1 MDLYLSNLILRLHR
15 SLGLPRLPQLSA
27 LTTVNPYTQH
37 MIQIAGTTLDVY
49 PLCLGGNVF
58 GWSANES
65 QSHAV
70 LDAFD
75 SLGGNF
81 IDTADVYSEWVDGNK
96 GGESE
101 TIIGNWMKSRGKR
114 HQFVIATKVS
124 QLSTRAGLRPE
135 NIIAACNDSLQR
147 LQTDHI
153 DLYYSHLDDKDVPL
167 AETLGAYQTLINEGK
182 IRYIGASK
190 YSGARLQEALD
201 IAAKENLPKYIC
213 LQDQYNLV
221 ERNPFESEHQQVL
234 KANAISA
241 LPFFGLARGFLT
253 GKYRP
258 GVTVESIR
266 SAGVANYQN
275 EKGYAVVDA
284 LTKISQAHNS
294 SISAV
299 ALAWIRANKQ
309 VSTPIASARTVE
321 QLHEIMQLVDL
332 TSDEVAGL
340 SAL

>member
-1 MDLYLSNLILRLHR
+1 MTN
-15 SLGLPRLPQLSA
+15 SA
-27 LTTVNPYTQH
+27 HIKIP
-37 MIQIAGTTLDVY
+37 ATTLDVY

-65 QSHAV
+65 QSQAV

-81 IDTADVYSEWVDGNK
+81 IDTADVYSEWVEGNK

-101 TIIGNWMKSRGKR
+101 TIIGNWMKSRGNR

-153 DLYYSHLDDKDVPL
+153 DLYYSHFDDQDVPI
-167 AETLGAYQTLINEGK
+167 AETLGAYQTLIKEGK

-190 YSGARLQEALD
+190 YSAARLQEALD

-221 ERNPFESEHQQVL
+221 EKNPFESEQQAVL

-258 GVTVESIR
+258 GVTVDSIR
-266 SAGVANYQN
+266 AAGVASYQN
-275 EKGYAVVDA
+275 EKGYALIA
-284 LTKISQAHNS
+284 ELEKIAKVHNS

-299 ALAWIRANKQ
+299 ALAWLRSNPQ
-309 VSTPIASARTVE
+309 VSTPIASARTAE
-321 QLHEIMQLVDL
+321 QLHEIMQVVEL
-332 TSDEVAGL
+332 TSEEVARL

>member
-1 MDLYLSNLILRLHR
+1 
-15 SLGLPRLPQLSA
+15 
-27 LTTVNPYTQH
+27 

-58 GWSANES
+58 GWSADES

-70 LDAFD
+70 LDAFS

-81 IDTADVYSEWVDGNK
+81 IDTADVYSEWLEGNK

-101 TIIGNWMKSRGKR
+101 TIIGNWMKSRGNR
-114 HQFVIATKVS
+114 HQLVIATKVS
-124 QLSTRAGLRPE
+124 QLSTRPGLRPE
-135 NIIAACNDSLQR
+135 NIIAACNDSLRR

-153 DLYYSHLDDKDVPL
+153 DLYYSHHDDKDVPI
-167 AETLGAYQTLINEGK
+167 AETLGAYQTLITEGK

-190 YSGARLQEALD
+190 YSGVRLQEALD

-221 ERNPFESEHQQVL
+221 ERNQFESEQQEVL

-258 GVTVESIR
+258 GVKVESIR
-266 SAGVANYQN
+266 ATGVANYQN
-275 EKGYAVVDA
+275 EKGYAIVDA
-284 LTKISQAHNS
+284 LTTISQSHNS
-294 SISAV
+294 SISAI
-299 ALAWIRANKQ
+299 ALAWIRANSQ

-321 QLHEIMQLVDL
+321 QLNEIMPIVQL
-332 TSDEVAGL
+332 TSDEVA
-340 SAL
+340 ALGAL

>member
-1 MDLYLSNLILRLHR
+1 MTN
-15 SLGLPRLPQLSA
+15 SA
-27 LTTVNPYTQH
+27 HIKIP
-37 MIQIAGTTLDVY
+37 ATTLDIY

-58 GWSANES
+58 GWSADES

-70 LDAFD
+70 LDAFS

-101 TIIGNWMKSRGKR
+101 SIIGNWLKSRGNR

-124 QLSTRAGLRPE
+124 QLSTRPGLRPE

-153 DLYYSHLDDKDVPL
+153 DLYYSHHDDKDVPI
-167 AETLGAYQTLINEGK
+167 AETLGAYQTLISEGK

-201 IAAKENLPKYIC
+201 IAAKENLPKYTC
-213 LQDQYNLV
+213 LQDQYNLM
-221 ERNPFESEHQQVL
+221 ERNTFESEQEEVL
-234 KANAISA
+234 KINAISA
-241 LPFFGLARGFLT
+241 IPFFGLARGFLT

-258 GVTVESIR
+258 GVKVDSIR
-266 SAGVANYQN
+266 ATGVANYQN
-275 EKGYAVVDA
+275 EKGYAIVDA
-284 LTKISQAHNS
+284 LTTISQTHNS

-299 ALAWIRANKQ
+299 ALAWIRANAQ

-321 QLHEIMQLVDL
+321 QLNEIMPIVQL
-332 TSDEVAGL
+332 TSDEVAVL